1 MTKNPPISPFI
12 TTTPPQ
18 CPAWL
23 LDSGRRLTAGAQP
36 WSIAIA
42 GGDSEVAVETAQLM
56 VEAGLGV
63 PHLIG
68 TPEVIASHAKTL
80 GLDMAGIAVTTATT
94 EDRVMEVAA
103 GLVQENKVGGL
114 MKGHIHTDRF
124 MSGVLKRSHGIRGEG
139 RMVHVFALFPPSN
152 AGIANDGSDAGG
164 NSDREKSKPLLI
176 SDAAVNVAPDLK
188 TSQAALEALTTLAIA
203 LGSPRPRIAIISA
216 TETPIPSVP
225 SSLLARE
232 LAEWAS
238 ANLPQA
244 DISGPLSFDLALSPE
259 ATAIKG
265 ITPSQ
270 DPVAGYA
277 DGLLMPDIVSGNVL
291 FKSMVWFKGACAGG
305 VVVGGKVPIMLTSRA
320 DPPHA
325 RLASIALAAHLL
337 A

>member
-1 MTKNPPISPFI
+1 MTKNPPNPHPSPFI
-12 TTTPPQ
+12 TATPPQ
-18 CPAWL
+18 CPTWL
-23 LDSGRRLTAGAQP
+23 LAGGRGLTSGATP

-68 TPEVIASHAKTL
+68 TPRVIASHAKTL
-80 GLDMAGIAVTTATT
+80 GLDMTGIAVTTATT

-114 MKGHIHTDRF
+114 MKGHSHTDRF

-139 RMVHVFALFPPSN
+139 RMVHVFALFPPSD
-152 AGIANDGSDAGG
+152 ANEDSK
-164 NSDREKSKPLLI
+164 NKSKPLLI

-225 SSLLARE
+225 SSLVAKE
-232 LAEWAS
+232 LAEWGRAHI
-238 ANLPQA
+238 PQA

-259 ATAIKG
+259 AVAIKG
-265 ITPSQ
+265 IAATQ

-320 DPPHA
+320 DPPSA

>member
-1 MTKNPPISPFI
+1 MTKNPPPSPFI

-18 CPAWL
+18 CPTWL
-23 LDSGRRLTAGAQP
+23 LASGRRIMAGGLP
-36 WSIAIA
+36 IAIA

-56 VEAGLGV
+56 VEAGLGM

-68 TPEVIASHAKTL
+68 TPEVIATHAKTL
-80 GLDMAGIAVTTATT
+80 GLDMTGIAVTPATT
-94 EDRVMEVAA
+94 EDGVMEAAA
-103 GLVQENKVGGL
+103 GLVQQNKLGGL

-124 MSGVLKRSHGIRGEG
+124 MSGVLKRDHGIRGEG
-139 RMVHVFALFPPSN
+139 RMVHVFALFPPDN
-152 AGIANDGSDAGG
+152 G
-164 NSDREKSKPLLI
+164 DREKSKPLLI

-225 SSLLARE
+225 SSLVAQE
-232 LAEWAS
+232 LAEWGRV
-238 ANLPQA
+238 NLPES

-259 ATAIKG
+259 AASIKG
-265 ITPSQ
+265 IAPSQ

-320 DPPHA
+320 DPPSA